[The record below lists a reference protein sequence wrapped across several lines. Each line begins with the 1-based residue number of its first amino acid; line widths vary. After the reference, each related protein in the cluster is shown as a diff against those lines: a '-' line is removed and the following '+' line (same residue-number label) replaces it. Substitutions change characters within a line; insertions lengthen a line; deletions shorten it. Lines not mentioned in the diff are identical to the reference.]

1 MGNLFNETLVF
12 GHKNPDTDTIM
23 SAMVMANLENKLGNN
38 AKAVRLGN
46 VNKETEYVFKFL
58 GIEQP
63 EFIEDIADGQDII
76 LVDHNE
82 ATQSASNLANA
93 NVTKIVDHHAINFTT
108 SNPVYYRAEPV
119 GCTSTVLYKMYKEN
133 DVEIS
138 KEIATMMLS
147 AIISDTL
154 LFKSP
159 TCTAEDK
166 AIAEK
171 LAKIA
176 GVDAEVYG
184 TDLLK
189 AGTDLSEYT
198 PEQIIN
204 IDSKLFEKDGK
215 RFKIAQVNTADL
227 DSIFKDKV
235 YFEAAINDEIKKDN
249 LDLYMFAA
257 TDIINSNSK
266 IISLGNDSAVV
277 EKAYGV
283 TLDNNTALLE
293 NVVSRKKQMLPG
305 ILNNLD

>member
-1 MGNLFNETLVF
+1 MNLNQTLVF

-23 SAMVMANLENKLGNN
+23 SAMVMANLERELGNN

-46 VNKETEYVFKFL
+46 INKETQYVFDYLK
-58 GIEQP
+58 IDAP
-63 EFIEDIADGQDII
+63 ELATEIKDGQNVI

-82 ATQSASNLANA
+82 ATQSADNIANL
-93 NVTKIVDHHAINFTT
+93 NVQKVVDHHALNFSVST
-108 SNPVYYRAEPV
+108 PIYYRAEPV
-119 GCTSTVLYKMYKEN
+119 GCTATVLYKMYKEN

-176 GVDAEVYG
+176 GVDCGIYG

-189 AGTDLSEYT
+189 AGTDLSDYT

-215 RFKIAQVNTADL
+215 KFKIAQINTADL
-227 DSIFKDKV
+227 DSVFKDKV
-235 YFEAAINDEIKKDN
+235 YFEAAINNEIKKDN

-266 IISLGNDSAVV
+266 VITLGNDSKVV

-283 TLDNNTALLE
+283 TLNDNTALLE
-293 NVVSRKKQMLPG
+293 NVVSRKKQMLPK
-305 ILNNLD
+305 ILENLD

>member
-63 EFIEDIADGQDII
+63 EFIEDIADGQEII

-82 ATQSASNLANA
+82 ATQSVNNLSNA
-93 NVTKIVDHHAINFTT
+93 NVKKIVDHHAINFAT
-108 SNPVYYRAEPV
+108 SAPLYYRAEPV

-138 KEIATMMLS
+138 KDIATMMLS

-166 AIAEK
+166 IIAEK

-198 PEQIIN
+198 PAEIIN

-235 YFEAAINDEIKKDN
+235 YFEAAINDEIQKDN

-266 IISLGNDSAVV
+266 IISLGNDSSVV

-305 ILNNLD
+305 ILDNL

>member
-12 GHKNPDTDTIM
+12 GHKNPDTDAIM

-46 VNKETEYVFKFL
+46 INKETEYVFNYL
-58 GIEQP
+58 GIERP
-63 EFIEDIADGQDII
+63 ELIEDIADGQNII

-82 ATQSASNLANA
+82 STQSVNNLSNAK
-93 NVTKIVDHHAINFTT
+93 VQKIVDHHAINFST
-108 SNPVYYRAEPV
+108 SAPLYYRAEPV

-133 DVEIS
+133 EVEIS

-171 LAKIA
+171 LANIA
-176 GVDAEVYG
+176 GVDVEVYG

-189 AGTDLSEYT
+189 AGTDLSEFT
-198 PEQIIN
+198 PAEIIN

-305 ILNNLD
+305 ILDNLA

>member
-1 MGNLFNETLVF
+1 MNKTLVF

-23 SAMVMANLENKLGNN
+23 SSIVMANLENQLGNS

-46 VNKETEYVFKFL
+46 INKETEYVL
-58 GIEQP
+58 NYLNIEAP
-63 EFIEDIADGQDII
+63 ELVSALEDGQNVI

-82 ATQSASNLANA
+82 ATQSADNIANA
-93 NVTKIVDHHAINFTT
+93 NVQKVVDHHALNFSVST
-108 SNPVYYRAEPV
+108 PIYYRAEPV
-119 GCTSTVLYKMYKEN
+119 GCTATVLYKMYKEH
-133 DVEIS
+133 DVEIT
-138 KEIATMMLS
+138 KNIATMMLS

-176 GVDAEVYG
+176 EVDCGIYG

-189 AGTDLSEYT
+189 AGTDLSDYT

-215 RFKIAQVNTADL
+215 KFKIAQINTADL
-227 DSIFKDKV
+227 DSVFKNKV

-266 IISLGNDSAVV
+266 VITLGNDSKVV

-283 TLDNNTALLE
+283 TLDDNTALLE
-293 NVVSRKKQMLPG
+293 NVVSRKKQMLPK
-305 ILNNLD
+305 ILENLD

>member
-1 MGNLFNETLVF
+1 MKNLINETLVF
-12 GHKNPDTDTIM
+12 GHKSPDTDAIM
-23 SAMVMANLENKLGNN
+23 SAMVMANLENELGNN

-46 VNKETEYVFKFL
+46 INKETEYVFNYL
-58 GIEQP
+58 GIERP
-63 EFIEDIADGQDII
+63 ELIENVEDGQNVI

-82 ATQSASNLANA
+82 STQSIDNLSNA
-93 NVTKIVDHHAINFTT
+93 NVQKIVDHHAINFST
-108 SNPVYYRAEPV
+108 SAPMYYRAEPV

-159 TCTAEDK
+159 TCTEEDK
-166 AIAEK
+166 KIAEK

-176 GVDAEVYG
+176 GIDVNIYG
-184 TDLLK
+184 MELLK
-189 AGTDLSEYT
+189 AGTDLSDFT

-215 RFKIAQVNTADL
+215 KFKIAQINTADL

-235 YFEAAINDEIKKDN
+235 YFEAAINEEIKKDN

-266 IISLGNDSAVV
+266 IISLGNDSSVV

-283 TLDNNTALLE
+283 TLTDNTALLE

-305 ILNNLD
+305 ILENLD

>member
-12 GHKNPDTDTIM
+12 GHKNPDTDSIM
-23 SAMVMANLENKLGNN
+23 SSLIMANFENQIGNN
-38 AKAVRLGN
+38 AKAVRIGN
-46 VNKETEYVFKFL
+46 VNKETEYVLNYL
-58 GIEQP
+58 GINAP
-63 EFIEDIADGQDII
+63 EFISDVEDNQNVI

-82 ATQSASNLANA
+82 ATQSADNISNA
-93 NVTKIVDHHAINFTT
+93 KIQKVIDHHTMNFIA
-108 SNPVYYRAEPV
+108 PYQLYYRTEPV
-119 GCTSTVLYKMYKEN
+119 GCTTVVLYKMYNEYG
-133 DVEIS
+133 VEIT

-159 TCTAEDK
+159 TCTPEDK
-166 AIAEK
+166 PIAEK

-176 GVDAEVYG
+176 GVDIETFG

-189 AGTDLSEYT
+189 AGTDLSEFT
-198 PEQIIN
+198 PAEIIN

-266 IISLGNDSAVV
+266 IISLGNDSSVV

-305 ILNNLD
+305 ILDNLS

>member
-1 MGNLFNETLVF
+1 MNFNQTLVF
-12 GHKNPDTDTIM
+12 GHKNPDTDAIM
-23 SAMVMANLENKLGNN
+23 SAMVMANLEKELGNN
-38 AKAVRLGN
+38 AKAIRLGN
-46 VNKETEYVFKFL
+46 INKETQYVFDYLK
-58 GIEQP
+58 IDAP
-63 EFIEDIADGQDII
+63 ELVTELKDGQDVI

-82 ATQSASNLANA
+82 ATQSADNIANL
-93 NVTKIVDHHAINFTT
+93 NVQKVVDHHALNFSVST
-108 SNPVYYRAEPV
+108 PIYYRAEPV

-147 AIISDTL
+147 AIVSDTL

-166 AIAEK
+166 AVAEK

-176 GVDAEVYG
+176 GVDVNTYG
-184 TDLLK
+184 TALLK
-189 AGTDLSEYT
+189 AGTDLSDYT

-215 RFKIAQVNTADL
+215 KFKIAQINTADL
-227 DSIFKDKV
+227 DSVFKDKV
-235 YFEAAINDEIKKDN
+235 YFEAAINNEIKKDN

-266 IISLGNDSAVV
+266 VITLGNDSKVV

-283 TLDNNTALLE
+283 TLEDNTAMLE
-293 NVVSRKKQMLPG
+293 NVVSRKKQMLPK
-305 ILNNLD
+305 ILENLD

>member
-1 MGNLFNETLVF
+1 MNFEKTTLVF

-23 SAMVMANLENKLGNN
+23 SSMVMANLEKELGNN

-46 VNKETEYVFKFL
+46 INKETEYVFKYL
-58 GIEQP
+58 GIESP
-63 EFIEDIADGQDII
+63 EFVEDVEDGQEVI

-82 ATQSASNLANA
+82 KTQSVNNLDNA
-93 NVTKIVDHHAINFTT
+93 VVKKVVDHHAMNFGCPT
-108 SNPVYYRAEPV
+108 PLYYRAEPV
-119 GCTSTVLYKMYKEN
+119 GCTATVLYKMYKEY

-147 AIISDTL
+147 AIVSDTL

-159 TCTAEDK
+159 TTTNEDK
-166 AIAEK
+166 MVGEK

-176 GVDAEVYG
+176 GVDVTTYG

-198 PEQIIN
+198 PEQVIN

-215 RFKIAQVNTADL
+215 KFKIAQINTADI
-227 DSIFKDKV
+227 DSVFKDKV
-235 YFEAAINDEIKKDN
+235 YFEAAINNEIQKEN
-249 LDLYMFAA
+249 LDLYVFAA

-266 IISLGNDSAVV
+266 IISLGNDSGIV

-283 TLDNNTALLE
+283 TLDDNTAMLE
-293 NVVSRKKQMLPG
+293 NVVSRKKQMLPK
-305 ILNNLD
+305 ILENL

>member
-1 MGNLFNETLVF
+1 MENLINETLVF
-12 GHKNPDTDTIM
+12 GHRSPDTDAIM
-23 SAMVMANLENKLGNN
+23 SAMVMANLENELGNN

-46 VNKETEYVFKFL
+46 INKETEYVFNYL
-58 GIEQP
+58 GIERP
-63 EFIEDIADGQDII
+63 ELIENVEDGQNVI

-82 ATQSASNLANA
+82 STQSIDNLSNA
-93 NVTKIVDHHAINFTT
+93 NVQKIVDHHAINFST
-108 SNPVYYRAEPV
+108 SAPMYYRAEPV

-159 TCTAEDK
+159 TCTEEDK
-166 AIAEK
+166 KIAEK

-176 GVDAEVYG
+176 GIDVNIYG
-184 TDLLK
+184 MELLK
-189 AGTDLSEYT
+189 AGTDLSDFT

-215 RFKIAQVNTADL
+215 KFKIAQINTADL

-235 YFEAAINDEIKKDN
+235 YFEAAINEEIKKDN

-266 IISLGNDSAVV
+266 IISLGNDSSVV

-283 TLDNNTALLE
+283 TLTDNTALLE

-305 ILNNLD
+305 ILENLD

>member
-1 MGNLFNETLVF
+1 MNFNQTLVF
-12 GHKNPDTDTIM
+12 GHKNPDTDAIM
-23 SAMVMANLENKLGNN
+23 SAMVMANLEKELGNN
-38 AKAVRLGN
+38 AKAIRLGN
-46 VNKETEYVFKFL
+46 INKETQYVFDYLK
-58 GIEQP
+58 IDAP
-63 EFIEDIADGQDII
+63 ELVTDLKDGQDVI

-82 ATQSASNLANA
+82 ATQSADNIANL
-93 NVTKIVDHHAINFTT
+93 NVQKVVDHHALNFSVST
-108 SNPVYYRAEPV
+108 PIYYRAEPV

-147 AIISDTL
+147 AIVSDTL

-166 AIAEK
+166 AVAEK

-176 GVDAEVYG
+176 GVDVNTYG
-184 TDLLK
+184 TALLK
-189 AGTDLSEYT
+189 AGTDLSDYT

-215 RFKIAQVNTADL
+215 KFKIAQINTADL
-227 DSIFKDKV
+227 DSVFKDKV
-235 YFEAAINDEIKKDN
+235 YFEAAINNEIKKDN

-266 IISLGNDSAVV
+266 VITLGNDSKVV

-283 TLDNNTALLE
+283 TLNDNTALLE
-293 NVVSRKKQMLPG
+293 NVVSRKKQMLPK
-305 ILNNLD
+305 ILENLD

>member
-1 MGNLFNETLVF
+1 MENLKETLVF

-63 EFIEDIADGQDII
+63 EFIEDVNDGQDII

-82 ATQSASNLANA
+82 ATQSVNNLSNA
-93 NVTKIVDHHAINFTT
+93 NVKKIVDHHAINFTT

-133 DVEIS
+133 DVEIT
-138 KEIATMMLS
+138 KDIATMMLS

-198 PEQIIN
+198 PAEIIN

-283 TLDNNTALLE
+283 TLDDNTALLE

-305 ILNNLD
+305 ILDNLA

>member
-1 MGNLFNETLVF
+1 MNSNQTLVF

-23 SAMVMANLENKLGNN
+23 SSIVMANLENKLGNN

-46 VNKETEYVFKFL
+46 INKETQYVFDYLK
-58 GIEQP
+58 ITAP
-63 EFIEDIADGQDII
+63 ELVSGVNDGQDVI

-82 ATQSASNLANA
+82 VTQSADNIANA
-93 NVTKIVDHHAINFTT
+93 NVQKVVDHHALNFSV
-108 SNPVYYRAEPV
+108 SNPIYYRAEPV
-119 GCTSTVLYKMYKEN
+119 GCTATVLFKMYKEN

-176 GVDAEVYG
+176 GVDCNVYG
-184 TDLLK
+184 TALLK

-215 RFKIAQVNTADL
+215 KFKIAQINTADL
-227 DSIFKDKV
+227 DSVFKDKV
-235 YFEAAINDEIKKDN
+235 YFEAAINNEIKKDS

-257 TDIINSNSK
+257 TDIINSNSRV
-266 IISLGNDSAVV
+266 ITLGNDSKVI

-283 TLDNNTALLE
+283 TLKDNTAMLE
-293 NVVSRKKQMLPG
+293 NVVSRKKQMLPK
-305 ILNNLD
+305 ILENLD

>member
-1 MGNLFNETLVF
+1 MENLINETLVF
-12 GHKNPDTDTIM
+12 GHKSPDTDAIM
-23 SAMVMANLENKLGNN
+23 SAMVMANLENELGNN

-46 VNKETEYVFKFL
+46 INKETEYVFNYL
-58 GIEQP
+58 GIEKP
-63 EFIEDIADGQDII
+63 ELIENVEDGQNVI

-82 ATQSASNLANA
+82 ATQSIDNLSNA
-93 NVTKIVDHHAINFTT
+93 NVQKIVDHHAINFTT
-108 SNPVYYRAEPV
+108 SAPMYYRAEPV
-119 GCTSTVLYKMYKEN
+119 GCTSTVLYKMYNEN

-166 AIAEK
+166 KAAET
-171 LAKIA
+171 LAEIA
-176 GVDAEVYG
+176 GVDVNVYG
-184 TDLLK
+184 TELLK
-189 AGTDLSEYT
+189 AGTDLSEFT

-215 RFKIAQVNTADL
+215 KFKIAQINTADL

-235 YFEAAINDEIKKDN
+235 YFEAAINNEIQKEN

-266 IISLGNDSAVV
+266 IISLGNDSSVV

-283 TLDNNTALLE
+283 VLDDNTALLE

-305 ILNNLD
+305 ILENL

>member
-1 MGNLFNETLVF
+1 MNLNQTLVF
-12 GHKNPDTDTIM
+12 GHKSPDTDTIM
-23 SAMVMANLENKLGNN
+23 SAMVMANLEKELGNN

-46 VNKETEYVFKFL
+46 INKETQYVFDYLK
-58 GIEQP
+58 IDAP
-63 EFIEDIADGQDII
+63 ELVTELKDGQDVI

-82 ATQSASNLANA
+82 ATQSADNIANL
-93 NVTKIVDHHAINFTT
+93 NVQKVVDHHALNFSVST
-108 SNPVYYRAEPV
+108 PIYYRAEPV
-119 GCTSTVLYKMYKEN
+119 GCTATVLYKMYKEN

-138 KEIATMMLS
+138 KDIATMMLS

-166 AIAEK
+166 AVAEK

-176 GVDAEVYG
+176 GLDCGIYG

-215 RFKIAQVNTADL
+215 KFKIAQINTADL
-227 DSIFKDKV
+227 DSVFKDKV
-235 YFEAAINDEIKKDN
+235 YFEAAINNEIKKDG

-266 IISLGNDSAVV
+266 VITLGNDSKVV

-283 TLDNNTALLE
+283 TLDDNTALLE
-293 NVVSRKKQMLPG
+293 NVVSRKKQMLPK
-305 ILNNLD
+305 ILENLD